1 MKAPSVD
8 YVKVFSLAEALDLLD
23 QHGDRAALLAGG
35 QSLMPMLN
43 MRLAAPEVL
52 IDINGLSDL
61 ATIAVTEAGTSIGA
75 LVRHVDLE
83 RSDEVRNRL
92 PLVHM
97 AVPWMAHPAIRNR
110 GTFGGSIA
118 FADPAAELPAC
129 CLALDANIQVANRS
143 QTRTI
148 AAADF
153 FCGLYTTAIRPGEI
167 VLGANFP
174 MRQPNDRSAF
184 AELARRHGDYA
195 LVGLAAHGRL
205 NDSRL
210 AGLNLVFFA
219 IGATPVLARRAASIL
234 CREQVSRGLIAEAQD
249 ALKHDL
255 SPDDSL
261 NTSGDM
267 KLHLARVLLG
277 RVTSSLLNST
287 PL

>member
-52 IDINGLSDL
+52 IDINGLADL
-61 ATIAVTEAGTSIGA
+61 VTIAVTEAGTSIGA

-143 QTRTI
+143 Q
-148 AAADF
+148 
-153 FCGLYTTAIRPGEI
+153 
-167 VLGANFP
+167 
-174 MRQPNDRSAF
+174 
-184 AELARRHGDYA
+184 
-195 LVGLAAHGRL
+195 
-205 NDSRL
+205 
-210 AGLNLVFFA
+210 
-219 IGATPVLARRAASIL
+219 
-234 CREQVSRGLIAEAQD
+234 
-249 ALKHDL
+249 
-255 SPDDSL
+255 
-261 NTSGDM
+261 
-267 KLHLARVLLG
+267 
-277 RVTSSLLNST
+277 
-287 PL
+287 